1 MGILK
6 REEKILIAKRPL
18 NKPYG
23 GYWEFPGGK
32 IEKNESN
39 EAALKREL
47 YEELGIHIQIA
58 KEMPAYAHH
67 YPDKTVLLNP
77 WIVIQFSG
85 EPYGREGQN
94 LAWVFFAELARY
106 QLLEGSGILIDQMK

>member
-85 EPYGREGQN
+85 EPYGREGQT
-94 LAWVFFAELARY
+94 LAWVSFAELAHY